1 MINEECKT
9 DCKMCKKNFKE
20 RTLNKGGGYCGRCLK
35 KRDKEEVGGTYKK
48 KPIPPKLRQEVWE
61 RNIGDRLWGK
71 CFTCNMRLSSFE
83 FAAGHVV
90 SEATGGSTTIDNLKV
105 VCKSC
110 NSKMGI
116 KNMNEFK
123 KIRYSQ
129 NMYCQNGDNGSYKGF
144 KVINRK
150 RMMFEL

>member
-1 MINEECKT
+1 MNTETKNECR
-9 DCKMCKKNFKE
+9 MCKKNFKE
-20 RTLNKGGGYCGRCLK
+20 LTLKKGGGYCGRCLK
-35 KRDKEEVGGTYKK
+35 KVGKEDDSKYKK

-61 RNIGDRLWGK
+61 VNIGDRLWGN

-83 FAAGHVV
+83 FAAGHVR
-90 SEATGGSTTIDNLKV
+90 SEATGGITTIDNLKV

-116 KNMNEFK
+116 QDMIEFK
-123 KIRYSQ
+123 KNRYSA
-129 NMYCQNGDNGSYKGF
+129 NRDCENRGYTGYTGF

>member
-1 MINEECKT
+1 MNVEIKTDSKTECKE
-9 DCKMCKKNFKE
+9 CKKKFKQS
-20 RTLNKGGGYCGRCLK
+20 TLKKGDGYCGRCLK
-35 KRDKEEVGGTYKK
+35 KMMNKDVYKK

-61 RNIGDRLWGK
+61 RNIGDRLWGN

-83 FAAGHVV
+83 FAAGHVH
-90 SEATGGSTTIDNLKV
+90 SEAKGGSTTIDNLKV

-110 NSKMGI
+110 NSKMGTQ
-116 KNMNEFK
+116 NMNEFK
-123 KIRYSQ
+123 KIRYSK
-129 NMYCQNGDNGSYKGF
+129 GSLDLHYTGF